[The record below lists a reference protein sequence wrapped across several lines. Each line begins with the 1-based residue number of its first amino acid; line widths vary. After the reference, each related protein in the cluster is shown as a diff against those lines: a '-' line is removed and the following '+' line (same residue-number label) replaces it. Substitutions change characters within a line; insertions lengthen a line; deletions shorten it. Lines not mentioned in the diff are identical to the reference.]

1 MSFSLFVQTD
11 KKGYQHKLADSGILK
26 RVEATFFNE
35 SLCSV
40 TKKNTVLLFMHI
52 RDNVRLVSMTVSG
65 LTGKSLHIM
74 WPKIIFFH

>member
-11 KKGYQHKLADSGILK
+11 KKGYQHKLADSGIFK

-40 TKKNTVLLFMHI
+40 TKKHCVVVYAHKGQCLA
-52 RDNVRLVSMTVSG
+52 G
-65 LTGKSLHIM
+65 
-74 WPKIIFFH
+74 